1 MSKEDTMNQRV
12 AEVNRKTRETN
23 IRVRLNLDGSGRADI
38 STGIPFFDHM
48 LEQLAKHGLFDL
60 EIAARGDIKVDGH
73 HTVEDVGLS
82 LGRAFGEALGDK
94 SKIVR
99 YGFSVLPMDETL
111 VMLALDI
118 GGRPY
123 LRADVQ
129 LPYESMGKFD
139 TLLLREFL
147 AALVNS
153 MGINLH
159 VSLWSG
165 DNPHHIVEAIFKALG
180 RALDMATRIDER
192 IGGVPSTKGVI

>member
-1 MSKEDTMNQRV
+1 MNQRV
-12 AEVNRKTRETN
+12 AEVNRKTRETD
-23 IRVRLNLDGSGRADI
+23 IRVRLNLDGSGQTDI

-60 EIAARGDIKVDGH
+60 GIAARGDIKVDGH

-94 SKIVR
+94 RKIVR
-99 YGFSVLPMDETL
+99 YGFFILPMDETL
-111 VMLALDI
+111 IMLALDI
-118 GGRPY
+118 GGRPD